1 MSEDEEQEY
10 RYKVLAER
18 AKEIRALC
26 EPFDKRAVE
35 YSKASVEFSKI
46 LVTNLN
52 LINAGGLLATPTIAK
67 FLGFDAMRPAVKVV
81 ALTVPSVLFLL
92 GLVCAAL
99 CALLAYINF
108 KRHASNEGW
117 LREGQY
123 INMKLHF
130 PLLPGEEPYTDYY
143 QDIAKATKEID
154 NSRKAINRS
163 YYAGIGFG
171 VSSVIFFVAACCFYG
186 LVLLWPIIK
195 LWWGN

>member
-67 FLGFDAMRPAVKVV
+67 
-81 ALTVPSVLFLL
+81 TVCSRGEGGSPS
-92 GLVCAAL
+92 
-99 CALLAYINF
+99 
-108 KRHASNEGW
+108 
-117 LREGQY
+117 
-123 INMKLHF
+123 
-130 PLLPGEEPYTDYY
+130 P
-143 QDIAKATKEID
+143 
-154 NSRKAINRS
+154 
-163 YYAGIGFG
+163 
-171 VSSVIFFVAACCFYG
+171 
-186 LVLLWPIIK
+186 
-195 LWWGN
+195 